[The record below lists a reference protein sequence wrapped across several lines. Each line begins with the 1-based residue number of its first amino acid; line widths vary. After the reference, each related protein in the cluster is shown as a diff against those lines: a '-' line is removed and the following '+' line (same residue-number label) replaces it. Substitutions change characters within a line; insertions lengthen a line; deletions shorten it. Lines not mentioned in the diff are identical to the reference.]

1 VSVRPI
7 YRTDGK
13 WVAVLSD
20 GHLFDTL
27 GEWIAWLH
35 GNEIYSL
42 EGEYVGYLSQDSR
55 ILRARK
61 YEPKPSLPVPPR
73 PARIRVPSNIPL
85 PPLFVELA
93 YDTIDVFQ
101 ESPDLFLLISERKPD
116 SGEEQFEGKISRL
129 SSPPTT
135 PAAPLEQEPR
145 LTHPPARERETP
157 PVRKLP
163 PRQPAVPAAAKP
175 PEDVGGRAAPP
186 VPLPTEA
193 LSEIER
199 EILDQLV
206 QNILDGLQVSEP
218 PFPIEDLAAGRQ
230 PGGSGPVELASP
242 EARVHLA
249 LQVVERMGLSPW
261 IQQQGYCGQ
270 EGFSSAQVAY
280 VARCL
285 LMPEKWVRETPR
297 RLKRDWAMARRFRVP
312 EEMIHWRLAELKEK

>member
-1 VSVRPI
+1 MRPI

-35 GNEIYSL
+35 GNQIYSL

-61 YEPKPSLPVPPR
+61 YEPKPPLPVPPR
-73 PARIRVPSNIPL
+73 PTRIRVPSSVPL

-101 ESPDLFLLISERKPD
+101 EFPDLFLLVAERKPD
-116 SGEEQFEGKISRL
+116 SGEEQFEGKISRI
-129 SSPPTT
+129 SPPPTF
-135 PAAPLEQEPR
+135 PEPPPEREPR
-145 LTHPPARERETP
+145 LTPPPARERETP
-157 PVRKLP
+157 SVRKLP
-163 PRQPAVPAAAKP
+163 PRQPAQPAAAKP
-175 PEDVGGRAAPP
+175 PDDVEARTAPP
-186 VPLPTEA
+186 VQLPAEA
-193 LSEIER
+193 FSEIER

-230 PGGSGPVELASP
+230 PGQPGSVELASP

-261 IQQQGYCGQ
+261 VQQQGYCSP
-270 EGFSSAQVAY
+270 EGFSPAQVAY
-280 VARCL
+280 VARSL
-285 LMPEKWVRETPR
+285 LMPEKWVREIPR

-312 EEMIHWRLAELKEK
+312 EEMVHQRLADLKGK